1 MLNGEL
7 GKGKDSLA
15 PKVLWSVG
23 SSYVTTN
30 KKVTTHAKKR

>member
-1 MLNGEL
+1 MLNAEL
-7 GKGKDSLA
+7 GKGKGSLA

-30 KKVTTHAKKR
+30 KKVTAQAKKR